1 MKETMSKERFINGM
15 VKYGGGEGFSYA
27 GLDAL
32 WHYLQDYEGVSL
44 QNTTTLTSIIMTT
57 AKIKRDTRI

>member
-1 MKETMSKERFINGM
+1 MKETMSKERFVNGM

-32 WHYLQDYEGVSL
+32 
-44 QNTTTLTSIIMTT
+44 
-57 AKIKRDTRI
+57 